1 MRGDPQERRA
11 RGHEHREEEEDGAA
25 EERPV
30 TQAIP
35 LALPATFFHCL
46 AHQLHDFFSFAAAE
60 LPAVSVT
67 LFILPSLPLLP
78 PPRPLRSRS
87 AWVWMHAQRAEPAVV
102 GPVHWPWS
110 GQPEGSLDWR
120 DTRQ

>member
-25 EERPV
+25 EEHPV

-35 LALPATFFHCL
+35 PALPATFFHCL

-60 LPAVSVT
+60 LPAVSVII
-67 LFILPSLPLLP
+67 FILPSLPLLP

-87 AWVWMHAQRAEPAVV
+87 AWAWTHAQSAYPDVID
-102 GPVHWPWS
+102 PVY
-110 GQPEGSLDWR
+110 
-120 DTRQ
+120 